1 MKVLH
6 INTALGG
13 GAGIAALRICEAM
26 RAAGIDSK
34 LLTLDSFDREGCLS
48 YSLTQ
53 KQIESLCHLFANEV
67 LIPRNTFKD
76 AVGDISSKPI
86 HIDQFVDLQMLYGVS
101 IDALMY
107 KAMKLEM
114 IPQSRYIRYRQR
126 KNKDARFKQIIDES
140 RIGDEKSDRFESLV
154 YKAYAGDIISL
165 SKAASLLQVPES
177 DIRQVYV

>member
-1 MKVLH
+1 MANSAKTNSNFKVTIH
-6 INTALGG
+6 STT
-13 GAGIAALRICEAM
+13 GACDTGLFKKMCERGDLNSTRI
-26 RAAGIDSK
+26 
-34 LLTLDSFDREGCLS
+34 
-48 YSLTQ
+48 
-53 KQIESLCHLFANEV
+53 
-67 LIPRNTFKD
+67 KD
-76 AVGDISSKPI
+76 AVGDISSRPI
-86 HIDQFVDLQMLYGVS
+86 HINQFVDIQMLYGVS

-114 IPQSRYIRYRQR
+114 IPQSRYVRYRQR